1 MISKQNI
8 QATVK
13 TMDTPDNNDQADNQK
28 IFEHMIRSFE
38 TVGMPYCLLAGY
50 DGFPQHI
57 PSDID
62 FMVAPRSN
70 FQLPALIASI
80 AQASGTQLVQ
90 HLQHETTASYF
101 VLAKLKDAHI
111 TYLHPDSSSDYRRS
125 GKRWLV
131 AETVLENRRRHPH
144 GFWIPSAADAFSYY
158 LIKKIDK
165 GNLNASQASELTRRY
180 NDDRESCRER
190 LYKLL
195 PTNEADLLEAALTA
209 GQSFES
215 AEWRQVEDSLARM
228 KKAMHAKAQTISW
241 RELMFDGLAEVQ
253 RLWLRLRE
261 PTGLRIAFLGPDG
274 SGKSTI
280 ITAVTKQLSQSFRK
294 VEYRHL
300 RPGRLPKESSYDPVT
315 KPHAKPVRSK
325 IGSHLKLLYFWSQYM
340 AGSLLWLYPRH
351 VCSTLV
357 IFDRYFHDLLAD
369 PVRYRYSGS
378 LNLARQLGR
387 TLTQPDLV
395 FILDAPA
402 EVLQSRKQEV
412 SLAESARQREAYQ
425 SLSTEFNNAHIINT
439 NQPVEQVINDVLLQ
453 VLNFLETR
461 THQRLHL
468 THPNKGLNLCKP

>member
-1 MISKQNI
+1 MTSEQNLQQNLRPSLAPIEQSGNQAMFKQMIHG
-8 QATVK
+8 
-13 TMDTPDNNDQADNQK
+13 
-28 IFEHMIRSFE
+28 FEAI
-38 TVGMPYCLLAGY
+38 GMPYCLLAGY
-50 DGFPQHI
+50 DGFPEHI

-62 FMVAPRSN
+62 FMVSPQSN
-70 FQLPALIASI
+70 AQLPALIASI

-111 TYLHPDSSSDYRRS
+111 TYLHPDSSSDYRRN
-125 GKRWLV
+125 GKRWLL

-144 GFWIPSAADAFSYY
+144 GFWIPSTADAFSYY
-158 LIKKIDK
+158 LIKKLDK
-165 GNLNASQASELTRRY
+165 GHLNATQAIELTNRY
-180 NDDRESCRER
+180 HEDTTSCKER
-190 LYKLL
+190 LYQLL
-195 PTNEADLLEAALTA
+195 PNNEAGLLETALISR
-209 GQSFES
+209 QLFEGT
-215 AEWRQVEDSLARM
+215 EWRTVDDNLAII
-228 KKAMHAKAQTISW
+228 KKAMHAKSQNITW
-241 RELMFDGLAEVQ
+241 RERLFDSLAEVQ

-280 ITAVTKQLSQSFRK
+280 ISAVTKQLSQSFRH

-300 RPGRLPKESSYDPVT
+300 RPGRLPKNSNTEPVT
-315 KPHAKPVRSK
+315 NPHAKPVRSK
-325 IGSHLKLLYFWSQYM
+325 IGSHLKLLYFWSQYLF
-340 AGSLLWLYPRH
+340 GNVLWLYPRY

-369 PVRYRYSGS
+369 PLRYRYGGS
-378 LNLARQLGR
+378 LNIARQLGR

-425 SLSTEFNNAHIINT
+425 SLVKEFNNAHIINT

-453 VLNFLETR
+453 VLNFLESR

-468 THPNKGLNLCKP
+468 SAPNKGINLCKP